1 MKIIHETKYKS
12 QLQSAPWHDKLDE
25 TMNLFK
31 NMNHIDITSKEGFD
45 AIMASEGMR
54 DRYID
59 MVSSLASSD
68 KDTQDT
74 IKTVARHS
82 MEDVRQ
88 GFTSTEGADA
98 MGNNA
103 NYNTLAKLNSWVI
116 VGYTARS
123 KCLEMYHTFSSDD
136 PTVSF
141 KYTLDYIVKGNDPTQ
156 YYRPQAERDG
166 DIADMYDL
174 PQLSASEDLCGDEGF
189 EHLVLKNDVE
199 STNGGSKVWIKVAG
213 GVKGN
218 FFSDNGGTYDRTKF
232 TLEKNPKI
240 TGIMYSI
247 PNEDEHADPYTGS
260 MTVYFDRKT
269 STGEQQIKTFMNQIA
284 IPYATGKTAEATIM
298 GQIDLD
304 SGDYIFSAQGP
315 ITAIQLDTRL
325 TNVAN
330 ELGTIRAGAKQIVED
345 FNVDN
350 HPYATVPVA
359 PEMSDDFNI
368 AGEGVSAVA
377 YYTDKVTSSL
387 ASMRDM
393 IMERTLDEAYAKP
406 IDQFTLYPKLGGWK
420 GAVSFPLAARMAGG
434 SDPYSWMKIGLK
446 TTIINHLARSEMD
459 VYFEDTTPR
468 QWYILGHEQDV
479 NLIPDITYSS
489 WDGEGGVGGASDKFG
504 FNVNGKAG
512 FIDSMG
518 RSVRVIGS
526 AYRRHYQDKNGNRLP
541 MRAVMKSM
549 SIEQPTSLYLP
560 YSFRVYSGIS
570 SEYSKRTGLIVS
582 ARDCIKVL
590 SGCQS
595 RITLLGNSDDLYN
608 NIATSNNVAPIAFP
622 AGKDT
627 ITIKAED

>member
-1 MKIIHETKYKS
+1 MKVIHETTYKS
-12 QLQSAPWHDKLDE
+12 QLQSAPWHDKLAE
-25 TMNLFK
+25 TMTMFQ

-45 AIMASEGMR
+45 AIMASEGLR
-54 DRYID
+54 DRYLD
-59 MVSSLASSD
+59 MVASLASND
-68 KDTQDT
+68 KEAQNT
-74 IKTVARHS
+74 IKDVARHS
-82 MEDVRQ
+82 MEDVRS
-88 GFTSTEGADA
+88 GFTSSEAADA
-98 MGNNA
+98 MANNA

-123 KCLEMYHTFSSDD
+123 KCLELYHTFSSDD

-141 KYTLDYIVKGNDPTQ
+141 KYTLDYLVKGNDPTQ

-166 DIADMYDL
+166 DLADMYVL
-174 PQLSASEDLCGDEGF
+174 PQLTASDDLCGEEGF
-189 EHLVLKNDVE
+189 EHLVKEDGVD

-232 TLEKNPKI
+232 TLEKNPQI

-247 PNEDEHADPYTGS
+247 PNENDEADPYTGS

-284 IPYATGKTAEATIM
+284 IPYAEGKVAEASIM

-315 ITAIQLDTRL
+315 ITAIQVDTRL

-330 ELGTIRAGAKQIVED
+330 ELGTIRPGSKQIVED

-350 HPYATVPVA
+350 HPYATIPVA
-359 PEMSDDFNI
+359 PEVSDDFNI

-377 YYTDKVTSSL
+377 YFTDKATSGL

-393 IMERTLDEAYAKP
+393 IMERKLDEAYAKP
-406 IDQFTLYPKLGGWK
+406 IDQFTLFPKLGGWK
-420 GAVSFPLAARMAGG
+420 GNVSFPLAARMAGG
-434 SDPYSWMKIGLK
+434 SDPYSWMKAGLK
-446 TTIINHLARSEMD
+446 TTIINHLARSEMET
-459 VYFEDTTPR
+459 YFEDTTPR

-479 NLIPDITYSS
+479 NLIPDITYSN

-526 AYRRHYQDKNGNRLP
+526 AYKRHYQDKNGNRIP

-549 SIEQPTSLYLP
+549 DIEQPTTVYLP

-570 SEYSKRTGLIVS
+570 PEYSKRTGLIVS
-582 ARDCIKVL
+582 ARDCIKVM
-590 SGCQS
+590 SGVQS
-595 RITLLGNSDDLYN
+595 RITLIGNTDDLYN
-608 NIATSNNVAPIAFP
+608 AIATSNNVSPVAFP

>member
-1 MKIIHETKYKS
+1 MKVIHETNYKS
-12 QLQSAPWHDKLDE
+12 QLQSAPWHDKLAE
-25 TMNLFK
+25 TMTMFQ

-45 AIMASEGMR
+45 AIMASEGLR
-54 DRYID
+54 DRYLD
-59 MVSSLASSD
+59 MVASLASSD
-68 KDTQDT
+68 KEAQNT
-74 IKTVARHS
+74 IKDVARHS
-82 MEDVRQ
+82 MEDVRS
-88 GFTSTEGADA
+88 GFTSSEAADA
-98 MGNNA
+98 MANNA

-123 KCLEMYHTFSSDD
+123 KCLELYHTFSSDD

-141 KYTLDYIVKGNDPTQ
+141 KYTLDYLVKGNDPTQ

-166 DIADMYDL
+166 DLADMYVL
-174 PQLSASEDLCGDEGF
+174 PQLTASDDLCGEEGF
-189 EHLVLKNDVE
+189 EHLVKEDGVD

-232 TLEKNPKI
+232 TLEKNPQI
-240 TGIMYSI
+240 TGIMYSV
-247 PNEDEHADPYTGS
+247 PNEDDEADPYTGS

-284 IPYATGKTAEATIM
+284 IPYAEGKVADASIM

-315 ITAIQLDTRL
+315 ITAIQVDTRL

-330 ELGTIRAGAKQIVED
+330 ELGTIRPGSKQIVED

-350 HPYATVPVA
+350 HPYATIPVA
-359 PEMSDDFNI
+359 PEVSDDFNI

-377 YYTDKVTSSL
+377 YFTDKATSGL

-393 IMERTLDEAYAKP
+393 IMERKLDEAYAKP
-406 IDQFTLYPKLGGWK
+406 VDQFTLFPKLGGWK
-420 GAVSFPLAARMAGG
+420 GNVSFPLAARMAGG
-434 SDPYSWMKIGLK
+434 SDPYSWMKAGLK
-446 TTIINHLARSEMD
+446 TTIINHLARSEMET
-459 VYFEDTTPR
+459 YFEDTTPR

-479 NLIPDITYSS
+479 NLIPDITYSN

-526 AYRRHYQDKNGNRLP
+526 AYKRHYQDKNGNRIP

-549 SIEQPTSLYLP
+549 DIEQPTTVYLP

-570 SEYSKRTGLIVS
+570 PEYSKRTGLIVS
-582 ARDCIKVL
+582 ARDCIKVM
-590 SGCQS
+590 SGVQS
-595 RITLLGNSDDLYN
+595 RITLIGNTDDLYN
-608 NIATSNNVAPIAFP
+608 AIATSNNVSPVAFP

>member
-1 MKIIHETKYKS
+1 MKVIHETNYKS
-12 QLQSAPWHDKLDE
+12 QLQSAPWHDKLAE
-25 TMNLFK
+25 TMTMFQ
-31 NMNHIDITSKEGFD
+31 NMNHVDITSKEGFD

-54 DRYID
+54 DRYLD
-59 MVSSLASSD
+59 MVASLASSD
-68 KDTQDT
+68 KEAQNT
-74 IKTVARHS
+74 IRDVARHS
-82 MEDVRQ
+82 MEDVRS
-88 GFTSTEGADA
+88 GFTSSEAADA
-98 MGNNA
+98 MANNA

-123 KCLEMYHTFSSDD
+123 KCLELYHTFSSDD

-141 KYTLDYIVKGNDPTQ
+141 KYTLDYLVKGNDPTQ
-156 YYRPQAERDG
+156 YYRPQAERNG
-166 DIADMYDL
+166 DIGDMYDL
-174 PQLSASEDLCGDEGF
+174 PQLTASEDLVGEDGF
-189 EHLVLKNDVE
+189 DHLMKADGVD

-232 TLEKNPKI
+232 TLEKNPQI

-247 PNEDEHADPYTGS
+247 PNEDDEADPYTGS

-269 STGEQQIKTFMNQIA
+269 STGEQQIKSFMNQIV
-284 IPYATGKTAEATIM
+284 IPYAEGKSAEAAIM
-298 GQIDLD
+298 GQVDLD

-315 ITAIQLDTRL
+315 ITAIQVDTRL

-330 ELGTIRAGAKQIVED
+330 ELGSIRPGSKQIVED

-350 HPYATVPVA
+350 HPYATIPVA
-359 PEMSDDFNI
+359 PEVSDDFNI

-377 YYTDKVTSSL
+377 YFTDKATSGL

-393 IMERTLDEAYAKP
+393 VMERKLDEAYAKP
-406 IDQFTLYPKLGGWK
+406 IDQFTLFPKLGGWK
-420 GAVSFPLAARMAGG
+420 GNVSFPLAARMAGG
-434 SDPYSWMKIGLK
+434 SDPYSWMKAGLK
-446 TTIINHLARSEMD
+446 TTIINHLARSEMET
-459 VYFEDTTPR
+459 YFEDTTPR

-479 NLIPDITYSS
+479 NLIPDITYSN

-526 AYRRHYQDKNGNRLP
+526 AYKRHYQDKNGNRIP

-549 SIEQPTSLYLP
+549 DIEQPTTVYLP

-570 SEYSKRTGLIVS
+570 PEYSKRTGLIVS
-582 ARDCIKVL
+582 ARDCIKVM
-590 SGCQS
+590 SGVQS
-595 RITLLGNSDDLYN
+595 RITLIGNTDDLYN
-608 NIATSNNVAPIAFP
+608 AIATSNNVSPVAFP

>member
-1 MKIIHETKYKS
+1 MKVIHETKYKS
-12 QLQSAPWHDKLDE
+12 QLQAAPWHDKLAE
-25 TMNLFK
+25 TMTLFQ
-31 NMNHIDITSKEGFD
+31 NMNHVDITSKEGFE
-45 AIMASEGMR
+45 AIMASEGLR
-54 DRYID
+54 DRYLD
-59 MVSSLASSD
+59 MVSSLADTD
-68 KDTQDT
+68 KETQKT
-74 IKTVARHS
+74 IQDVARHS
-82 MEDVRQ
+82 LDDVRNGVLGQ
-88 GFTSTEGADA
+88 EAADA

-123 KCLEMYHTFSSDD
+123 KCLELYHTFSSDD

-166 DIADMYDL
+166 DIAEMYDL
-174 PQLSASEDLCGDEGF
+174 PQLSASEDLVGEEGF
-189 EHLVLKNDVE
+189 EHLVKEDAVD

-218 FFSDNGGTYDRTKF
+218 FFSDNGGEYDRTKY
-232 TLEKNPKI
+232 TLEKNPQI

-247 PNEDEHADPYTGS
+247 PNPEAENEPYTGA

-269 STGEQQIKTFMNQIA
+269 STGEQQIKTFMNTLA
-284 IPYATGKTAEATIM
+284 IPYAEGKSAEASIM

-315 ITAIQLDTRL
+315 ITAIQVDTRL

-330 ELGTIRAGAKQIVED
+330 EMGTIRAGAKQIVED

-368 AGEGVSAVA
+368 AGAGVSAVA
-377 YYTDKVTSSL
+377 YYTDKCTSGL

-393 IMERTLDEAYAKP
+393 IMERKLDEAYAKP
-406 IDQFTLYPKLGGWK
+406 IDQFTLFPKLGGWK
-420 GAVSFPLAARMAGG
+420 GSVSFPLAARMAGG
-434 SDPYSWMKIGLK
+434 SDPYSWMKAGLK

-459 VYFEDTTPR
+459 TYFEDTTPR

-479 NLIPDITYSS
+479 NLIPDITYSN

-526 AYRRHYQDKNGNRLP
+526 AYKRHYQDKKGNRIP

-549 SIEQPTSLYLP
+549 DIEQPTTLYLP

-570 SEYSKRTGLIVS
+570 SEYSKRTGLIIS
-582 ARDCIKVL
+582 ARDCIKVM
-590 SGCQS
+590 SGVQS
-595 RITLLGNSDDLYN
+595 RITLIGNTDDLYN
-608 NIATSNNVAPIAFP
+608 AIATSNNVSPVAFP